1 MSVKVESLLK
11 EKERLKLEID
21 NFKRE
26 KKLNE
31 TYVKP

>member
-1 MSVKVESLLK
+1 MSLKIESLLK
-11 EKERLKLEID
+11 EKDRLKLDID

-31 TYVKP
+31 TYIKP